1 MHARSRTPRT
11 IFWLLLVA
19 LLCTGILQSR
29 TAATVDYARATG
41 QPCSTCHVR
50 PEGGGELKAMG
61 IAYARGGY
69 QWPVV
74 EQVQAYTPSNF
85 ARVLKMIAGYVHLAV
100 AVIWFRYG
108 ELEPR
113 LKPSPAWDALLW
125 VSAAGFLAVGLW
137 TAAAA
142 IWTVATISAFS
153 AFPPPLASSTSAATE
168 RLFVEA
174 RDAYLRRDWI
184 AAETNLGAL
193 LAMRPTDGEAQ
204 LLLATLLRRLGREN
218 EARRALERLARSDSG
233 LRWQA
238 EIAREQTL
246 LDRGTTAAADGADEA
261 DSDADRLRPAA

>member
-1 MHARSRTPRT
+1 MHLLRFCTLAWPGLP
-11 IFWLLLVA
+11 WLWLRGSLGGLV
-19 LLCTGILQSR
+19 
-29 TAATVDYARATG
+29 
-41 QPCSTCHVR
+41 
-50 PEGGGELKAMG
+50 
-61 IAYARGGY
+61 
-69 QWPVV
+69 
-74 EQVQAYTPSNF
+74 
-85 ARVLKMIAGYVHLAV
+85 LAV
-100 AVIWFRYG
+100 AFAVVFDTAVVTTCVWS
-108 ELEPR
+108 ELVDLR
-113 LKPSPAWDALLW
+113 
-125 VSAAGFLAVGLW
+125 VAVGLW

-153 AFPPPLASSTSAATE
+153 AFPPPLATSTSAATE